1 MSPDPGEAQNDS
13 PHRHVEP
20 RWRNAQLAPSKR
32 PTAACLGSA
41 VVMVLLNRWLLHWW
55 QPPLPV
61 AYDASGASSYVRSGA
76 FGWD

>member
-1 MSPDPGEAQNDS
+1 MSPDPGEAQNDR

-20 RWRNAQLAPSKR
+20 RWRNGQLAPSKR
-32 PTAACLGSA
+32 PTAACLGFA